1 MDLTTIIVA
10 VISCI
15 GTALGSMYGI
25 RKSTSLVEYRL
36 AQLEEKVDKHNN
48 VIERTFQLEKDTAV
62 LSQRIDDLEVNK

>member
-1 MDLTTIIVA
+1 MDWTTIIVA

>member
-1 MDLTTIIVA
+1 MDWTTVIVA
-10 VISCI
+10 IISCI

-36 AQLEEKVDKHNN
+36 AQLEEKVDKHNS

>member
-1 MDLTTIIVA
+1 MNWTTIIVA

-48 VIERTFQLEKDTAV
+48 VIARTFQLEKDTAV

>member
-1 MDLTTIIVA
+1 MDWTTIIVA

-48 VIERTFQLEKDTAV
+48 VIERTFQLEKAAAV